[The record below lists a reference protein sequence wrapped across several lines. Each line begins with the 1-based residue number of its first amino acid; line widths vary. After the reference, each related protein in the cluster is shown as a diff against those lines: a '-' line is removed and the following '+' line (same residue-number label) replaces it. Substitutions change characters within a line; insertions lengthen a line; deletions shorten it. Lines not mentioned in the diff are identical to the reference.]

1 MLYTL
6 HEINRIALS
15 PLTYASSLVAEAF
28 SSPFSPYSYLPYSR
42 RVAARYDLFNRISKE
57 YQKPEWGIDE
67 VEINGE
73 SVSVTPEAV
82 ITKPF
87 CHLIHFKRSASKN
100 PGGDPTVLIVA
111 PMSGHHATLLRDT
124 VRRMLTDFD
133 VYITDW
139 VDARNV
145 PVNQGAFDLD
155 EYVYYIISFLHA
167 LNKRVHIMAVC
178 QPSVPVFGAVS
189 LMSQQNDPL
198 VPLSMTL
205 MGGPIDTKRSPTVVN
220 DLADKHPLSWFE
232 TQMIQRVPS
241 RYPGAGRLVY
251 PGFMQLMGF
260 IAMNPRN
267 HMKSYHEYYL
277 DLMRGNE
284 PEAEKHRSFYDEYN
298 AVCDLPAEFYL
309 QTVKVV
315 FQDNALAKGTW
326 KVGSHL
332 INPSAITSTALLTV
346 EGELDDI
353 TGIGQTSA
361 AHDLTPHLPADKK
374 EVFVA
379 EGSGHY
385 GIFSGSRWRNNVFP
399 VVANFINAAQ
409 EDEEQQLL
417 ARLRAE
423 VELAIRKENEAKER
437 AKMREQARMQRKAA
451 EEAEIA
457 KAKAREEALEKAKQE
472 ALEAAEAE
480 AKLLASARAK
490 AAEEAKAKAEA
501 EKKAA
506 AEAERFAKTA
516 EAKANAEAQSQATT
530 VGAKPSSPQTASGKA
545 AQRTIGG
552 LAAETTTAAS
562 TPKQATRKQ
571 VARKMTPPAA
581 KK

>member
-1 MLYTL
+1 
-6 HEINRIALS
+6 
-15 PLTYASSLVAEAF
+15 
-28 SSPFSPYSYLPYSR
+28 
-42 RVAARYDLFNRISKE
+42 
-57 YQKPEWGIDE
+57 
-67 VEINGE
+67 
-73 SVSVTPEAV
+73 
-82 ITKPF
+82 
-87 CHLIHFKRSASKN
+87 
-100 PGGDPTVLIVA
+100 
-111 PMSGHHATLLRDT
+111 
-124 VRRMLTDFD
+124 
-133 VYITDW
+133 
-139 VDARNV
+139 
-145 PVNQGAFDLD
+145 
-155 EYVYYIISFLHA
+155 
-167 LNKRVHIMAVC
+167 
-178 QPSVPVFGAVS
+178 
-189 LMSQQNDPL
+189 
-198 VPLSMTL
+198 
-205 MGGPIDTKRSPTVVN
+205 
-220 DLADKHPLSWFE
+220 
-232 TQMIQRVPS
+232 
-241 RYPGAGRLVY
+241 
-251 PGFMQLMGF
+251 
-260 IAMNPRN
+260 
-267 HMKSYHEYYL
+267 
-277 DLMRGNE
+277 MRGNE

-374 EVFVA
+374 EIFVA